1 MSSKEYKMKKVV
13 NKKLIGYDKSGYAK
27 VIKNGSVYEL
37 YMDGNLYDVTTSTS
51 IMEQWLVQYGIERY

>member
-1 MSSKEYKMKKVV
+1 MKKAV

>member
-1 MSSKEYKMKKVV
+1 MKKAV

-27 VIKNGSVYEL
+27 VIKNGSAYEL